1 MRENDVIRQTAKN
14 ALRGFWGTMVLSI
27 LASIAIQSV
36 LNSIIGT
43 LGLRGSGNSNQTL
56 IDFILENVVFF
67 ALTIGL
73 SIMALLLV
81 RGVGV
86 NVSNIFLVFDKR
98 LYPAYFGLNLLNVF
112 VNYLLGLL
120 IFLPQFVMTG
130 FNQYLELVLS
140 FNHGFSTDRS
150 LLNQS
155 IAFMVSLVISVLLF
169 LFFSQVISGIFQI
182 AIYLQYDYPD
192 LRLMQSLKQAWRMLR
207 PVLWQYIWLQ
217 LSLIGWF
224 ILGLLALV
232 IGILW
237 ANAYAYGVNA
247 AFYEA
252 LKEDQAMTIA

>member
-43 LGLRGSGNSNQTL
+43 LGLRGSDSSNQTL

-140 FNHGFSTDRS
+140 F
-150 LLNQS
+150 
-155 IAFMVSLVISVLLF
+155 
-169 LFFSQVISGIFQI
+169 
-182 AIYLQYDYPD
+182 
-192 LRLMQSLKQAWRMLR
+192 
-207 PVLWQYIWLQ
+207 
-217 LSLIGWF
+217 
-224 ILGLLALV
+224 
-232 IGILW
+232 
-237 ANAYAYGVNA
+237 
-247 AFYEA
+247 
-252 LKEDQAMTIA
+252 